1 MQFFFEKDDINGLS
15 ECLEFCNERVILKSK
30 KEVIFLCIGTDK
42 IIGDSFGP
50 IVGHFLKQNNYTVYG
65 DLENRLPNTSS
76 IAFKGVKADEL
87 LLMLES
93 FNIFIS
99 TGSACNSEIALPSH
113 VLTACKADL
122 ENYSPIR
129 ISLGKYNTKEE
140 IDIFVK
146 SLINIVN
153 MIRRRG

>member
-1 MQFFFEKDDINGLS
+1 LILNDNYEENNRLKVLRDYMEQEIKTKITDV
-15 ECLEFCNERVILKSK
+15 VI
-30 KEVIFLCIGTDK
+30 
-42 IIGDSFGP
+42 
-50 IVGHFLKQNNYTVYG
+50 YG

-93 FNIFIS
+93 FDIFIS

-113 VLTACKADL
+113 VLIACNADL
-122 ENYSPIR
+122 EKYSPIR

-140 IDIFVK
+140 IDTFIK
-146 SLINIVN
+146 RLMNIVN
-153 MIRRRG
+153 MIRKRG